1 MDEFEIKLKNKKVIT
16 IKEKG
21 NDNKFIDEGLY
32 ILPAYE
38 ELYDLIEALNK
49 LKKDLYELIDIKV

>member
-21 NDNKFIDEGLY
+21 NDNKFINEGF